1 MKRFQSV
8 ISKPFARVLRRAWQ
22 SFGSQRIAVADGAYD
37 QDGLR
42 SVHNHDFMTDTLFSK
57 AYQRGCDA
65 DSDHR
70 IHWRIHIGLWAAVTA
85 SRLEGDFVECGV
97 NRGFLS
103 SAIMDFLDWNSM
115 EKTFYLLDTFAG
127 LAPDQSSPEELKK
140 GEAMTA
146 KGYYCDGVDPI
157 KRNFAQWHN
166 VRIVQGTV
174 PQTLDQVDTPKV
186 AYLHLDMNAAKPEA
200 AAIDFFWKRLV
211 PGAVVLMDDYAYRGY
226 ESLKH
231 ALDQFASQNG
241 LLIASLPTGQGLLMK
256 PPLGHSR

>member
-1 MKRFQSV
+1 MKQLIKRLFEQTGFT
-8 ISKPFARVLRRAWQ
+8 ISRKRTT
-22 SFGSQRIAVADGAYD
+22 SSQHIGVSDGAYD

-42 SVHNHDFMTDTLFSK
+42 SVHNHDFMTDRLFCK
-57 AYQRGCDA
+57 AYRRGCDA

-70 IHWRIHIGLWAAVTA
+70 WHWRIHIGIWAAVTA

-103 SAIMDFLDWNSM
+103 SAIMEFLDWNSM

-146 KGYYCDGVDPI
+146 KGFYCKGVDPI
-157 KRNFAQWHN
+157 QRNFSQWHN
-166 VRIVQGTV
+166 VRIIQGTV
-174 PQTLDQVDTPKV
+174 PQTLDQVDTQKV
-186 AYLHLDMNAAKPEA
+186 AYLHLDMNCAKPEA

-211 PGAVVLMDDYAYRGY
+211 PGAVVLMDDYAYWGY
-226 ESLKH
+226 EPQKH

-256 PPLGHSR
+256 PPVGPSR